1 LRAGRGEGII
11 LGRGKNHPFCL
22 HNFQVLVFLIFFNT
36 HTFRA
41 YWFPFH
47 GIEGFARYR
56 LLAILHLE
64 TANIK
69 NNTTNN

>member
-1 LRAGRGEGII
+1 M
-11 LGRGKNHPFCL
+11 GRGKNHPFHL
-22 HNFQVLVFLIFFNT
+22 HNFQVLVFLIFFYT

-64 TANIK
+64 TVDIK
-69 NNTTNN
+69 NNTSYN